1 MQNTNNIMDIEM
13 NELLFSFRVSIIKK
27 SIGFFKR
34 KMDVLEQLLKEW
46 NDKKNEF
53 YLRQDIYNLLFK
65 LNKAKLELIKDECF
79 VSKLEQ
85 ESPCDYNEYNS
96 INLRI
101 KLQKIYNE
109 VESQEKT
116 IEEITREI
124 RHLLKEQTTSLL

>member
-1 MQNTNNIMDIEM
+1 MQESTNFVDVEM
-13 NELLFSFRVSIIKK
+13 NDLLFSFRVSIIKK

-46 NDKKNEF
+46 NDKKNEY

-79 VSKLEQ
+79 VNKLEQ
-85 ESPCDYNEYNS
+85 GSSLEWSDYNS
-96 INLRI
+96 TNLRK
-101 KLQKIYNE
+101 KLQDIYNE

-116 IEEITREI
+116 IDQITREI
-124 RHLLKEQTTSLL
+124 RHLLLAQSSYSF